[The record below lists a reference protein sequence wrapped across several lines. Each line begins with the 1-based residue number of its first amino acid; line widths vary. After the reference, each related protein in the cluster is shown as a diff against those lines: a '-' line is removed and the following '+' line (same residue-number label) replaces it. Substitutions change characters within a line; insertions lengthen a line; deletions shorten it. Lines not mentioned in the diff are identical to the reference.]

1 MHLIRR
7 FLAGLLRW
15 AFYIA
20 AFGAAV
26 FAGLYFVA
34 QTALTDLDDALE
46 TAANTDK
53 AAWGALPWYK
63 SAALF
68 VTAQVLPLRQPGAG
82 NVREG
87 RIFRDCDGMCPDMV
101 ELPAGY
107 YLMGTPLFELERYT
121 HVVTRRPYRAQ
132 LPFINREG
140 PRRLVRIPEPIAVSR
155 FEITFAQWDAA
166 QTDENWEAATGLAPR
181 FPQFDAADRDVR
193 PVTGI
198 TWDEARAY
206 AAWLSERTGRTY
218 RLPTDAEWEYAARA
232 GTTTARPWGNDVGQD
247 MAACDGCGPDWADQ
261 IVGPVGQFP
270 PNDFG
275 LYDMIGNG
283 WEWVEDC
290 FKPWHDGIKANGS
303 AHVFDDCEF
312 VVFRGGSAEDP
323 PWQNRSGMRVGPHP
337 YNDSP
342 GSTIRLVRE
351 IGPATLAESGN

>member
-1 MHLIRR
+1 MGIFLK
-7 FLAGLLRW
+7 FLATMLRW
-15 AFYIA
+15 MFYLVA
-20 AFGAAV
+20 LGAVV
-26 FAGLYFVA
+26 FAGLFFVA
-34 QTALTDLDDALE
+34 QTALNDLDDAIE
-46 TAANTDK
+46 TAASTDK
-53 AAWGALPWYK
+53 AIWGALPWHK
-63 SAALF
+63 RTALF
-68 VTAQVLPLRQPGAG
+68 VTSQVLPLRQPGAG

-87 RIFRDCDGMCPDMV
+87 RIFRDCEEVCPDMV

-107 YLMGTPLFELERYT
+107 YLMGTPLTELGRYM
-121 HVVTRRPYRAQ
+121 HVITRRPYLKQ

-140 PRRLVRIPEPIAVSR
+140 PRRLVRIPQPIAVSR
-155 FEITFAQWDAA
+155 YEITFAQWDAA
-166 QTDENWEAATGLAPR
+166 QADPEWQSVTGQPPR
-181 FPQFDAADRDVR
+181 SPEFDAPDRDVR

-198 TWDEARAY
+198 TWDDARAY
-206 AAWLSERTGRTY
+206 AAWISARTGRTY

-232 GTTTARPWGNDVGQD
+232 GTTTSRPWGNDIGEN
-247 MAACDGCGPDWADQ
+247 MAACDGCGPDRAAE

-290 FKPWHDGIKANGS
+290 FEPWHDGIKTNGA

-337 YNDSP
+337 YNDGP

-351 IGPATLAESGN
+351 IGPSNG